1 MRHILLT
8 AALMAFS
15 LPALAQAPVAE
26 RNIAPVQ
33 AKAPSMAT
41 AAEVQQAEAYLG
53 QLKTGKA
60 RFLQTAA
67 DGSQAIGT
75 FYISR
80 PGKLRFEYDPPVK
93 DFVVADGFFIYFYD
107 SQLQEQS
114 NAPIGQ
120 TMADFL
126 LRPDLRLSGDVEVTD
141 VKRSNDLIMIT
152 LVQSSDP
159 LAGKLTMGFT
169 PEPFALKKWRV
180 TDAQGAITE
189 VELFQLQTGV
199 NLPSTLFVYS
209 DPKKLEG
216 KRFND

>member
-1 MRHILLT
+1 MKHILL
-8 AALMAFS
+8 AFAVLVFS
-15 LPALAQAPVAE
+15 LPAHAQVKADPSSASLIAQAE
-26 RNIAPVQ
+26 
-33 AKAPSMAT
+33 T
-41 AAEVQQAEAYLG
+41 YLHN
-53 QLKTGKA
+53 LKTAKA
-60 RFLQTAA
+60 RFLQTGT
-67 DGSQAIGT
+67 DGAQAIGT

-126 LRPDLRLSGDVEVTD
+126 LREDLRLSGDVKVTD
-141 VKRSNDLIMIT
+141 IKRGGGLIQIS

-159 LAGKLTMGFT
+159 ASGTLTLGFT
-169 PEPFALKKWRV
+169 EEPYALKKWRV
-180 TDAQGAITE
+180 TDSQGAITE

-199 NLPSTLFVYS
+199 NLPKSLFVYS
-209 DPKKLEG
+209 DPKKLG
-216 KRFND
+216 GTRVND